1 MGRII
6 ISMPDDLELKFRE
19 KAMKRF
25 GVKRGYLKKALLEA
39 VDFWIKG
46 ELPPI
51 KEEDDDGSN

>member
-1 MGRII
+1 
-6 ISMPDDLELKFRE
+6 MPDDLELKFRE

>member
-6 ISMPDDLELKFRE
+6 VSMPDDLELKLRE

-39 VDFWIKG
+39 IDSWIKG

>member
-25 GVKRGYLKKALLEA
+25 GVKLCYLKKALLEA